1 MKHALSLW
9 NLVFLVSFNLHN
21 LHYMCKKWSC
31 LCMIQGTSKYA
42 RKKNKQKDFF
52 SFFKMILFAH
62 DAIKNGLKP

>member
-1 MKHALSLW
+1 
-9 NLVFLVSFNLHN
+9 
-21 LHYMCKKWSC
+21 
-31 LCMIQGTSKYA
+31 MIQGTSKYA